1 MKEKLLYKN
10 FMKVDEDQFDFNKLS
25 LFLDH
30 YNLNTKITSNFI
42 NDYILQSVF
51 QVKNVGS
58 TPDFKPIYDYLEQKL
73 NPNNIKSDLDI
84 FFSLTSGTSSITHND
99 PYKVHILNFK
109 GKMIYKLDAGLFE
122 LNPGDLLII
131 PAKMTHKAISLTPRI
146 ILSYAH
152 Y

>member
-1 MKEKLLYKN
+1 MDKDVDEHQLISYTEKMKEKLLYKN

-30 YNLNTKITSNFI
+30 YNLNTKVTSNFI

-73 NPNNIKSDLDI
+73 NPNNIKSD
-84 FFSLTSGTSSITHND
+84 
-99 PYKVHILNFK
+99 
-109 GKMIYKLDAGLFE
+109 KLDAGLFE

-131 PAKMTHKAISLTPRI
+131 PTKMTHKAISLTPRI